1 MNGGLDSAVIM
12 EKLISKPFTHITYP
26 HVRGINEDTA
36 ELINELIEE
45 KIKTMTILGEWQESD
60 IQELDISY
68 QITLNQKGLL
78 SLRFESFLVI
88 QNAAH
93 PITQVGSLTIDL
105 NTGKVY
111 ELYDFFRNM
120 SGHAIR
126 MTNYILGEMKEKR
139 IPLIIDLKLIPDN
152 HVYYLTEDALV
163 IYFQEGELAPR
174 VYGVLEFPLSYAF
187 LQNIMESDSPLRRLL

>member
-1 MNGGLDSAVIM
+1 MYGGIDSAVIM
-12 EKLISKPFTHITYP
+12 EEVISKPFVRIAYP
-26 HVRGINEDTA
+26 RVRGINEKTA
-36 ELINELIEE
+36 DLINELIEE
-45 KIKTMTILGEWQESD
+45 KIKTMTIIGEWQESD

-68 QITLNQKGLL
+68 QVTLNQKGLL
-78 SLRFESFLVI
+78 SLRFESFLMI
-88 QNAAH
+88 RNAAH
-93 PITQVGSLTIDL
+93 PTTSVCSLTVDL

-126 MTNYILGEMKEKR
+126 MTNYILGEMKEKG
-139 IPLIIDLKLIPDN
+139 IPLIFDLKLIPDN

-163 IYFQEGELAPR
+163 IYFQEAELAPR
-174 VYGVLEFPLSYAF
+174 VYGILEFPLSYAF